1 MSPGIR
7 ATVEFDAPGVCPL
20 AALSAATDSTVRSVS
35 RSVAPPDSSGSVTE
49 FRIDADEPVDDDR
62 FTRVVSYGDA
72 DVYRFE
78 HDGDEG
84 CPCALLG
91 RLDCPVARYVA
102 DHGTL
107 TLTFHAVDF
116 DRLQELVGALR
127 EAFPAVDIRRLVRD
141 PDGSVPET
149 VVVDRGRLT
158 DRQLEVLRTAYEMGY
173 FERPKRA
180 NATDVAAEL
189 GINRS
194 TFTEHVAT
202 AQRKLL
208 GDVLG

>member
-7 ATVEFDAPGVCPL
+7 ATVEFDAPDVCPL
-20 AALSAATDSTVRSVS
+20 ATLSAATDSTVRSVS
-35 RSVAPPDSSGSVTE
+35 RSVAPLDSSGSVTE
-49 FRIDADEPVDDDR
+49 FRIDAGEPVEDDR

-91 RLDCPVARYVA
+91 RLGCPVARFVA
-102 DHGTL
+102 DGGTL

-127 EAFPAVDIRRLVRD
+127 EAFPEIDIKRLVRD
-141 PDGSVPET
+141 PDGSALEA

-158 DRQLEVLRTAYEMGY
+158 DRQLEVLRAAYEMGY

-180 NATDVAAEL
+180 NATDVADEL

>member
-20 AALSAATDSTVRSVS
+20 ATLSASTGSTVRSVS

-49 FRIDADEPVDDDR
+49 FRIDADEPVDDDG
-62 FTRVVSYGDA
+62 FTRVVSYGDT

-91 RLDCPVARYVA
+91 RLGCPVARFVA
-102 DHGTL
+102 DSGTL
-107 TLTFHAVDF
+107 TLTFHAADF
-116 DRLQELVGALR
+116 DRLQDLVGALR
-127 EAFPAVDIRRLVRD
+127 EAFPAVDIKRLVRD
-141 PDGSVPET
+141 PDESAPET

-158 DRQLEVLRTAYEMGY
+158 DRQFEVLRTAHELGY

-180 NATDVAAEL
+180 NATDVADEL

-194 TFTEHVAT
+194 TFAEHLAT

-208 GDVLG
+208 GDVLD